1 MAARRN
7 IADTMNPDSPG
18 VEGSL
23 RDGAEN
29 QLARFPEKLPGLKG
43 QTPDQLIH
51 ELQVHQIELEM
62 QAEELR
68 RAHLELEE
76 SRDKYLDLYEF
87 APLGYLTLNN
97 EAVISRANLT
107 AATLLGVERSGLIN
121 KRFRTLIVGEDLE
134 IWDRYFINLLNAEKN
149 LTATLMLKKGDKAA
163 FHARLEGMRLADTID
178 GPSIRVAISDITEI
192 RQAERDRRES
202 EHLLK
207 SVIEILPVGVLIL
220 DQKGAVL
227 AVNPEAERIWGR
239 ARSMGIGQFPEYPC
253 WRLEDGARIE
263 PQDWAGARAI
273 AQGETTLEEQIE
285 IECYG
290 GGHKVVLNSALP
302 IRRGDGV
309 VSGAVVVTQDVTDG
323 KAAEERIRWLAS
335 FPEMNPDPII
345 ELDAGGCIT
354 YANPATRTIL
364 KALELPDDP
373 GLFSPWDKEE
383 VICLLKEGS
392 ENRIYREISLGREQ
406 FAEDIVLDTG
416 LQVVRIYARNTAI
429 RRS

>member
-1 MAARRN
+1 
-7 IADTMNPDSPG
+7 
-18 VEGSL
+18 
-23 RDGAEN
+23 
-29 QLARFPEKLPGLKG
+29 
-43 QTPDQLIH
+43 
-51 ELQVHQIELEM
+51 
-62 QAEELR
+62 
-68 RAHLELEE
+68 
-76 SRDKYLDLYEF
+76 
-87 APLGYLTLNN
+87 
-97 EAVISRANLT
+97 
-107 AATLLGVERSGLIN
+107 
-121 KRFRTLIVGEDLE
+121 
-134 IWDRYFINLLNAEKN
+134 
-149 LTATLMLKKGDKAA
+149 MLKKGDKAA

-290 GGHKVVLNSALP
+290 GGHNVVLNSALP

-309 VSGAVVVTQDVTDG
+309 VSGAVVVTQDITDG

-345 ELDAGGCIT
+345 ELDAGGCVT